1 MPCEQCDDGD
11 GGCVFPYY
19 GVAPHTH
26 DLSGGSNPPNFI
38 GSTRILPREQWGDN
52 FWEDPDCSCCGVFM
66 RCSSCGDGEPV
77 GTAAGGG

>member
-1 MPCEQCDDGD
+1 MPCEQCDNGD

-26 DLSGGSNPPNFI
+26 DLSSGSFI

-52 FWEDPDCSCCGVFM
+52 FREDLDCPGCGVYM
-66 RCSSCGDGEPV
+66 RCSNCGDGELV
-77 GTAAGGG
+77 GTTAETAGGG